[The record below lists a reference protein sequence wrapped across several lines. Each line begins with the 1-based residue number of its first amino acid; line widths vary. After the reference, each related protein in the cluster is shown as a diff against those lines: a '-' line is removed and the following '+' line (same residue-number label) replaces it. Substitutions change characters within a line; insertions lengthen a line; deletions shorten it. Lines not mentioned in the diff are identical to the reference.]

1 MQKLTIEYPLSTQSP
16 KIVWELISNAP
27 GLQKWLADKV
37 TEEDDLMTFTWGHP
51 WTERDTRDTKQS
63 KVLEIE
69 KYDHIRLLWDYHEDT
84 PEAYWEMRIE
94 KSDLTGHLSL
104 LITDYA
110 ADDDE
115 VSNKEIRHIHSQT
128 VWLVVLCHLLH
139 LPVCADDAVFVALRG

>member
-51 WTERDTRDTKQS
+51 WTE
-63 KVLEIE
+63 
-69 KYDHIRLLWDYHEDT
+69 DT

-115 VSNKEIRHIHSQT
+115 E
-128 VWLVVLCHLLH
+128 
-139 LPVCADDAVFVALRG
+139 ADLRGLWDANLERLHRVSGL